1 MKQSDF
7 YNVVNRAFYF
17 LSNFPYFPDMLKD
30 IAPNDNITQQHYK
43 DKFNILYKQC
53 HLRSDA
59 AMLLFYYELDS
70 EHRQNFANCIA
81 KKYGF
86 TLE

>member
-1 MKQSDF
+1 MKKSEF

-17 LSNFPYFPDMLKD
+17 LSNYPDFSDMLKE
-30 IAPNDNITQQHYK
+30 IAPNDNFMQSHYK
-43 DKFNILYKQC
+43 DKFDKLCYQC
-53 HLRSDA
+53 NMRTDA
-59 AMLLFYYELDS
+59 AMLLFYYELDT